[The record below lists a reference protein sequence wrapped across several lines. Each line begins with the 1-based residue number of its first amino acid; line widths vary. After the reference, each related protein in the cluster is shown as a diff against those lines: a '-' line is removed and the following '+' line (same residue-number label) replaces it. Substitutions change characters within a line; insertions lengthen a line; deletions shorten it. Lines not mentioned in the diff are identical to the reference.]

1 MCLLLYEE
9 FVIVSYIKITLST
22 NTEIVYADRNRRSL
36 NATVQLYARY
46 STLWLAM
53 IVLESMFVYLYRPV
67 VLQKVRM

>member
-46 STLWLAM
+46 STL
-53 IVLESMFVYLYRPV
+53 
-67 VLQKVRM
+67 